1 MKAVL
6 GLVVAVAVSI
16 GLLEVVMQPSAGE
29 RGKLLTL
36 FSLLAVG
43 TAVVASLLSQQMRHF
58 RSLRSAVLLIALAA
72 VVAVAVSTAV
82 AARMMFLQ
90 PHDLRLLAV
99 VLGFAVG
106 LGAVLATTLA
116 NRLTGDLRRIG
127 STAARVAE
135 GDLSARTGV
144 VRADELG
151 AAAAAVDDM
160 ATALGVAEDERRRD
174 HEARR
179 HFLSAVGH
187 DLRSPLAAMRAAIEA
202 IEDGLADDPARYL
215 RSMQRDVEAMSHLV
229 DDLFLFANIEAGRLD
244 IEVERLDLSEI
255 ADDSIEALRPVA
267 AERNVELRLDAAGAV
282 HVEGGVTE
290 LGRVIRNLL
299 HNAIRFA
306 PPESEVV
313 VAVTG
318 EDGSGT
324 VEVRD
329 TGPGF
334 STEMAGRAFEEFVTG
349 DPSRSRLNGGAG
361 LGLAIA
367 RGLVSAHR
375 GEIWA
380 KPGPGG
386 SVGFRIGGV
395 DRQ

>member
-1 MKAVL
+1 MKAAL
-6 GLVVAVAVSI
+6 GLLVAVAVAV
-16 GLLEVVMQPSAGE
+16 GLAEVVMQPSGDE

-36 FSLLAVG
+36 FTLLAVG
-43 TAVVASLLSQQMRHF
+43 TAVVGWLLSLQMRHF

-72 VVAVAVSTAV
+72 VVAVALSTAV

-127 STAARVAE
+127 STAAHVAR
-135 GDLSARTGV
+135 GDLTARTGV

-151 AAAAAVDDM
+151 IAAAAVDDM
-160 ATALGVAEDERRRD
+160 AEALGVAEEGRRRD
-174 HEARR
+174 DEARR

-187 DLRSPLAAMRAAIEA
+187 DLRSPLAAMRAAVEA

-215 RSMQRDVEAMSHLV
+215 RSMQRDIEAMSHLV
-229 DDLFLFANIEAGRLD
+229 DDLFLFSTIEAGRLD

-267 AERNVELRLDAAGAV
+267 AERQVELRLDAAGGV
-282 HVEGGVTE
+282 YVDGGVTE

-306 PPESEVV
+306 PSGSEVV
-313 VAVTG
+313 VAVSG
-318 EDGSGT
+318 EGGVGT
-324 VEVRD
+324 VEVSD

-334 STEMAGRAFEEFVTG
+334 SSEMAGRAFEEFVTG

-367 RGLVSAHR
+367 RGLIAAHD

-380 KPGPGG
+380 TPGPGAC
-386 SVGFRIGGV
+386 VGFRIGAR
-395 DRQ
+395 RQ